1 LSNSVN
7 KRLKQEIE
15 ALNTTY
21 DKIEEATDV
30 SRSTWLRMTKPGN
43 SIKIEHI
50 ELLSSKY
57 ETIDKAYILL
67 GTRSVPTLGKT
78 VPTWE
83 HSESVPTSAKNK
95 SVQTSEH
102 QHEFPTWGKVN
113 EDNINYDPAEFV
125 SVPYYPNV
133 YASGGQGLIAEN
145 ESNLQI
151 LFRRYFFSKTI
162 QASPEGCFVVK
173 LKGDSM
179 QPMFK
184 DGSDLLVDSARTKIK
199 EGPAFMVRIDD
210 DHYCKLLAKL
220 PDGTIRMSSV
230 NQAYQPIIGDPKI
243 DDFEIIGE
251 VVWDAHVSP
260 YV

>member
-1 LSNSVN
+1 MSNSPN
-7 KRLKQEIE
+7 RRLKAFIDD
-15 ALNTTY
+15 LKDTY
-21 DKIEEATDV
+21 DQIGEKTGYSRRTWQRVVEEGA
-30 SRSTWLRMTKPGN
+30 
-43 SIKIEHI
+43 SIKSEYLIALHDI
-50 ELLSSKY
+50 Y
-57 ETIDKAYILL
+57 GADVNYILT
-67 GTRSVPTLGKT
+67 GERSVPT
-78 VPTWE
+78 WA

-102 QHEFPTWGKVN
+102 FVDQ
-113 EDNINYDPAEFV
+113 DNINYDPTEFV

-210 DHYCKLLAKL
+210 DHYFKLLAKL

>member
-1 LSNSVN
+1 MKQSSPNKNLKAFVDSLDASISDLVQITDIPRRTLYNMLEEGHTLKLENLERFNKYFSLDINSLFDEGGFRFVPSTT
-7 KRLKQEIE
+7 QERIE
-15 ALNTTY
+15 KVLGRKISDDEFYNFVRTT
-21 DKIEEATDV
+21 AQ
-30 SRSTWLRMTKPGN
+30 SSANPGSHSTA
-43 SIKIEHI
+43 HI
-50 ELLSSKY
+50 S
-57 ETIDKAYILL
+57 
-67 GTRSVPTLGKT
+67 
-78 VPTWE
+78 
-83 HSESVPTSAKNK
+83 
-95 SVQTSEH
+95 Q
-102 QHEFPTWGKVN
+102 VN
-113 EDNINYDPAEFV
+113 EDSLSFDPIEFV

-220 PDGTIRMSSV
+220 P
-230 NQAYQPIIGDPKI
+230 
-243 DDFEIIGE
+243 
-251 VVWDAHVSP
+251 
-260 YV
+260 

>member
-1 LSNSVN
+1 MNVLALSQKTVN
-7 KRLKQEIE
+7 QRLKEEIE
-15 ALNTTY
+15 RIDATY
-21 DKIEEATDV
+21 DDIERETNI
-30 SRSTWLRMTKPGN
+30 SRNTWMRMTKPGY
-43 SIKIEHI
+43 SIKVENV
-50 ELLSSKY
+50 ELLSDKFDIDSKY
-57 ETIDKAYILL
+57 VLVGE
-67 GTRSVPTLGKT
+67 KT
-78 VPTWE
+78 FPTWG
-83 HSESVPTSAKNK
+83 HSESVPTRA
-95 SVQTSEH
+95 H
-102 QHEFPTWGKVN
+102 FVN
-113 EDNINYDPAEFV
+113 EDNINYDPTEFV

-151 LFRRYFFSKTI
+151 IFRRYFFSKTI

>member
-1 LSNSVN
+1 MSLNPDEAN
-7 KRLKQEIE
+7 LRLKEVIKSIK
-15 ALNTTY
+15 ATY
-21 DKIEEATDV
+21 DDIEEETGI
-30 SRSTWLRMTKPGN
+30 SRNTWIRLTKPGN
-43 SIKIEHI
+43 SIKVEHI
-50 ELLSSKY
+50 Y
-57 ETIDKAYILL
+57 LL
-67 GTRSVPTLGKT
+67 GDKYDIDVNYVLTGERSVPT
-78 VPTWE
+78 WA

-102 QHEFPTWGKVN
+102 QQSFPTWGKVN
-113 EDNINYDPAEFV
+113 EDNINYDPTEFV

-220 PDGTIRMSSV
+220 P
-230 NQAYQPIIGDPKI
+230 
-243 DDFEIIGE
+243 
-251 VVWDAHVSP
+251 
-260 YV
+260 

>member
-1 LSNSVN
+1 MNLLSPIEKTANT
-7 KRLKQEIE
+7 RLKEEIE
-15 ALNTTY
+15 RIDATY
-21 DKIEEATDV
+21 DDIERETGI
-30 SRSTWLRMTKPGN
+30 SRNTWMRMTKPDY
-43 SIKIEHI
+43 SIKIENVKM
-50 ELLSSKY
+50 LSD
-57 ETIDKAYILL
+57 IFGVDDRYIFI
-67 GTRSVPTLGKT
+67 GERSMQSTAHSQSVPT
-78 VPTWE
+78 WA
-83 HSESVPTSAKNK
+83 HSESLPTSAK
-95 SVQTSEH
+95 SVH
-102 QHEFPTWGKVN
+102 PGGHFVN
-113 EDNINYDPAEFV
+113 EDNINYDPTEFV

-199 EGPAFMVRIDD
+199 EGPAFMIRIDD

-220 PDGTIRMSSV
+220 PDGTIRMTSV
-230 NQAYQPIIGDPKI
+230 NQAYQPIIGNPKT